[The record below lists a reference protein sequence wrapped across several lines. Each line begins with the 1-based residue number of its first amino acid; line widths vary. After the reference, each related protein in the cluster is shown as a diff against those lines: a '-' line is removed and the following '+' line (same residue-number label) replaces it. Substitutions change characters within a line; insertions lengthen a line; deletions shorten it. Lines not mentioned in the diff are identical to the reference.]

1 MKYLFRD
8 DDGKIHNLTFEQMLE
23 ARDGFY
29 EKDDGT
35 ILRRV
40 RGDIVAVRSAE
51 RQRERPEIVS
61 DALGFGQHQLK
72 EMKEHLE
79 LNKVRG
85 VEFVRDPSVP
95 EFFQVKCSS
104 ERAKARYMK
113 ARGYHDLNSKN
124 GSGAMLSEKDFED
137 AKDLVLRNCK

>member
-1 MKYLFRD
+1 MKYPFRD
-8 DDGKIHNLTFEQMLE
+8 DNGKIHNLSFEQMIE

-40 RGDIVAVRSAE
+40 RGDSVPVRSAE
-51 RQRERPEIVS
+51 RQREKTEIVS

-85 VEFVRDPSVP
+85 VEFVQDPSVP
-95 EFFQVKCSS
+95 EFYQVKCSS

-137 AKDLVLRNCK
+137 AKDLVLRNSK

>member
-1 MKYLFRD
+1 MKYPFRD
-8 DDGKIHNLTFEQMLE
+8 DNGKIHNLSFEQMIE

-40 RGDIVAVRSAE
+40 RGDSVPVRSAE

-61 DALGFGQHQLK
+61 DSMGFGQHQLP
-72 EMKEHLE
+72 EMREHLE
-79 LNKVRG
+79 ANKIRG

-104 ERAKARYMK
+104 ERAKSRYMK
-113 ARGYHDLNSKN
+113 SRGYHDHNSKN

-137 AKDLVLRNCK
+137 AKDLVLRNAK